1 MTMMTDNSKFTVRY
15 PKSDM
20 IIFFLAWGF
29 FAAFGIMLLVMGVQK
44 LLAIVMLVY
53 LSLMA
58 AAMICSTLLFGVK
71 VDGDSL
77 KLRTRLGRKYEF
89 TLSDIRKVVCS
100 KNSSIKYG
108 PRYTVIIRT
117 DDREIELM
125 KSMKGFKE
133 MCGYLLDRHSA
144 GELAASAISKNC
156 AATLKKYSQEK

>member
-1 MTMMTDNSKFTVRY
+1 MMTDNSKFTVRY

-58 AAMICSTLLFGVK
+58 AAMICSTMLFGVS

-89 TLSDIRKVVCS
+89 TLSDIRK
-100 KNSSIKYG
+100 
-108 PRYTVIIRT
+108 
-117 DDREIELM
+117 
-125 KSMKGFKE
+125 
-133 MCGYLLDRHSA
+133 
-144 GELAASAISKNC
+144 
-156 AATLKKYSQEK
+156 EK

>member
-29 FAAFGIMLLVMGVQK
+29 FAAFGVLLLVMGVQK

-58 AAMICSTLLFGVK
+58 AAMICSTMLFGVS

-77 KLRTRLGRKYEF
+77 KLRT
-89 TLSDIRKVVCS
+89 SIRKVVCS

-144 GELAASAISKNC
+144 GELVASAISKNC